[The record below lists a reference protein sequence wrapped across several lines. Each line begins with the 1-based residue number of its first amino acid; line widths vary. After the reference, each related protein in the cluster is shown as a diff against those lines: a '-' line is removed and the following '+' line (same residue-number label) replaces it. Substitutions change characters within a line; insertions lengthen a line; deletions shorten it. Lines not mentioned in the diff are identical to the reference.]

1 MFVVYANYSHI
12 DFLNFDYIESM
23 DLSTDELS
31 PDKNRFRLLAW
42 GPSSDF
48 EDNSERSQYEL
59 VSGSY
64 EECLNC
70 SNAIIEA
77 MKNKEKIV
85 DIRDFYVVTEEG
97 EES

>member
-1 MFVVYANYSHI
+1 MFVVYSSYSHI
-12 DFLNFDYIESM
+12 DFLNLDYIESM
-23 DLSTDELS
+23 DLSN
-31 PDKNRFRLLAW
+31 DKYGFRLLAW
-42 GPSSDF
+42 GPSSEF
-48 EDNSERSQYEL
+48 EDNDERSQYEL
-59 VSGSY
+59 VKGSY

-77 MKNKEKIV
+77 MKNKDEIV

>member
-12 DFLNFDYIESM
+12 DLLNLDYIESM
-23 DLSTDELS
+23 DLLT
-31 PDKNRFRLLAW
+31 DKNRFRLLAW

-77 MKNKEKIV
+77 MKNKDKIV

>member
-1 MFVVYANYSHI
+1 MFVIYAEYSNM
-12 DFLNFDYIESM
+12 DFLNLDYIERM
-23 DLSTDELS
+23 ELS
-31 PDKNRFRLLAW
+31 EDQNGFRLLAL
-42 GPSSDF
+42 GNSSYF

-59 VSGSY
+59 VSGTF

>member
-12 DFLNFDYIESM
+12 DLLNLDYIESM
-23 DLSTDELS
+23 DLST
-31 PDKNRFRLLAW
+31 DKNRFRLLAW

-77 MKNKEKIV
+77 MKNKDKIV